1 MNPELIRK
9 MQEISPEE
17 QSYLDGNAT
26 VNKELYTSEIK
37 FEKIGRAHV

>member
-1 MNPELIRK
+1 MNPELISK

-26 VNKELYTSEIK
+26 VNKELIPVKLNLKLIVTVS
-37 FEKIGRAHV
+37 